1 MYQLQRKN
9 RIKETLELKNSDGTQ
24 ADLLVVDLNIDEI
37 ADRVYKNMELIA
49 MAQNELKKN
58 PKGEKALEAFGN
70 ALIGTLNVI
79 FGDQQTTRLLAFYEN
94 NYTELLLDIFPFIND
109 VILPP
114 IKVLKEERKKQL
126 VDAVRRATQPKGMAG
141 FLRRRKNE
149 RL

>member
-9 RIKETLELKNSDGTQ
+9 RIKETLQLKNSDGTQ

-70 ALIGTLNVI
+70 ALIGTLKVI

-109 VILPP
+109 VIMPP
-114 IKVLKEERKKQL
+114 IKELKEKRKKQL
-126 VDAVRRATQPKGMAG
+126 VDAIRRAKQPKGMAG
-141 FLRRRKNE
+141 FLRRRKK
-149 RL
+149 